1 MYLVHNHRHIFPLQR
16 MTKNH
21 EIESLSIQ
29 DIYRLCRIEMDN
41 VPTSLSQHRRTR
53 R

>member
-1 MYLVHNHRHIFPLQR
+1 MYLVHNHRHIFPPQR

-21 EIESLSIQ
+21 EIKSLSIQ
-29 DIYRLCRIEMDN
+29 DIYRIRRIEMDN
-41 VPTSLSQHRRTR
+41 VPTGLSQHRRTR